1 MLSSI
6 AKSAYGI
13 KSFSARKASKIV
25 SKRSQTRNKSFWA
38 KVEMGP
44 PDPILGVNVKF
55 AADPAPLKLNL
66 GVGAYRDDAG
76 KPFILPCVREVRR
89 FKF

>member
-1 MLSSI
+1 MLK
-6 AKSAYGI
+6 KSQ
-13 KSFSARKASKIV
+13 V
-25 SKRSQTRNKSFWA
+25 RNKSFWA

-76 KPFILPCVREVRR
+76 KPFILPSVKEVRAHL
-89 FKF
+89 

>member
-1 MLSSI
+1 MLGHVANSVRSRSSKTMSSLI
-6 AKSAYGI
+6 
-13 KSFSARKASKIV
+13 

-76 KPFILPCVREVRR
+76 KPFILPCVREVR
-89 FKF
+89 K

>member
-1 MLSSI
+1 
-6 AKSAYGI
+6 
-13 KSFSARKASKIV
+13 
-25 SKRSQTRNKSFWA
+25 
-38 KVEMGP
+38 MGP

-76 KPFILPCVREVRR
+76 KPYILPCVREVRYIFTSLVFVR
-89 FKF
+89 ICYFI